1 MKTCYRRLN
10 RFYQA
15 TAKLGES
22 GERDVVYARNHKLED
37 SESDSEFQLKPEVGT
52 IVRITRFQAELARS
66 GFTRARYSR
75 LLYILLFT
83 MALPVLHVDVN
94 YLEEKGKY
102 SDVLDSIW
110 YKSCCR

>member
-1 MKTCYRRLN
+1 MSCTREIKKQDINLKTREATCSEASLRL
-10 RFYQA
+10 
-15 TAKLGES
+15 
-22 GERDVVYARNHKLED
+22 
-37 SESDSEFQLKPEVGT
+37 VGS

-66 GFTRARYSR
+66 GFTRTRYSR

-102 SDVLDSIW
+102 SDALDSIW